1 MGKQVYQ
8 DRHADC
14 SECKA
19 PFKIT
24 VREQIFLQTLGYRSP
39 KKCVPCRRKSKKEKP
54 TGERLSCSIRTMF
67 EAGDFEQLFQSRE
80 ESGKTI
86 PEVKAVTVV
95 GDGVSRTP
103 TQHVGDLKRFFGL
116 IPISADQPA
125 ASLDDIKVL
134 MTRAGDMCWPD
145 DAAKCRKQNCSEN
158 DHVHPYFKSGEA
170 KIMIQFLYQ
179 AESSKQLRKPQI
191 DFLYEEFGKVL
202 SGRAYLDRDSQGNIY
217 VTTPLGSTEE
227 EVRKNVLTYS

>member
-1 MGKQVYQ
+1 MSKNAYQ

-19 PFKIT
+19 PFIIP
-24 VREQIFLQTLGYRSP
+24 VREQIFLQTLGYKSP

-54 TGERLSCSIRTMF
+54 TGERLGCSIRTMF
-67 EAGDFEQLFQSRE
+67 EAGDFDQLFQPRE

-86 PEVKAVTVV
+86 PEVKSVTVV
-95 GDGVSRTP
+95 GDATPRTP
-103 TQHVGDLKRFFGL
+103 TENVADLRRFFGL
-116 IPISADQPA
+116 IPISPDQPA

-134 MTRAGDMCWPD
+134 MTRAGDMRWAD
-145 DAAKCRKQNCSEN
+145 NAVKCRRQDCSEN
-158 DHVHPYFKSGEA
+158 GHVHPYFKSSEA
-170 KIMIQFLYQ
+170 KIMIRFLYQ
-179 AESSKQLRKPQI
+179 AESSKELRKPQI

-202 SGRAYLDRDSQGNIY
+202 SGRAFLDMDAQGNIY

>member
-1 MGKQVYQ
+1 MGKKDYQ
-8 DRHADC
+8 DRHGNC
-14 SECKA
+14 SECQT
-19 PFKIT
+19 PYRVT
-24 VREQIFLQTLGYRSP
+24 VREQIFLETLGYRSP
-39 KKCVPCRRKSKKEKP
+39 KKCLPCRRKSKKEKP
-54 TGERLSCSIRTMF
+54 TGERLGSSIRTMF
-67 EAGDFEQLFQSRE
+67 EAGDFEELFQPRKG
-80 ESGKTI
+80 SGKTI
-86 PEVKAVTVV
+86 PEVKPVTVV

-116 IPISADQPA
+116 IPISPDQPS

-134 MTRAGDMCWPD
+134 MTRAGDMRWPD
-145 DAAKCRKQNCSEN
+145 DAAKCRKQDCSEKE
-158 DHVHPYFKSGEA
+158 HAHPYFKSTEA
-170 KIMIQFLYQ
+170 KTMIQFLYQ

-202 SGRAYLDRDSQGNIY
+202 SGRAFLDRDSQGNIY